1 MKTMRYLKW
10 MLVLF
15 CLIGMTAC
23 RQDTPRFRI
32 GVAQC
37 SDDSWRHKMN
47 DEILREAMFY
57 NGVSVEI
64 RSAGDDNSK
73 QAEDVHYF
81 MDEGVDLLIISANEA
96 APMTPIVEEAYQ
108 KGIPVILVDRKILSD
123 KYTAY
128 IGADNYE
135 IGRAVGNYIASNLK
149 GKGNVVELTGLGGS
163 TPAMERH
170 QGFMAA
176 ISNFPDIKLIDK
188 ADAAWEREPAEVEMD
203 SMLRRHP
210 KIDAVYAHNDRIAP
224 GAYQAAKKVGREKEM
239 IFVGIDALPGKGNGL
254 EMVLD
259 SVLNATF
266 IYPTNGDKV
275 MQLAMNILEKKPYP
289 RETVMNTAVVDR
301 TNAHVMQ
308 LQTTHISELDQK
320 IETLNGRIG
329 GYLSRV
335 ATQQVVMYG
344 GLVILLLVAGL
355 LLVVYKSLRAK
366 NRLNKEL
373 SEQKKQLEEQRDKL
387 EEQRDQLEEQ
397 RDKLE
402 EQRDQLIQL
411 SHQLEEAT
419 HAKLVFFTNISHDF
433 RTPLTLVADPV
444 EHLLADHTLSGD
456 QHRMLMLIQRNVNI
470 LLRLVNQILDFRKYE
485 NGKMEYTPVQ
495 IDVLSS
501 FEGWNES
508 FLAAARKK
516 HIHFSFDNMPDTDYH
531 TLADMEKLERI
542 YFNLLSNA
550 FKFTPEN
557 GKITVRLSSLTKED
571 TRWIRF
577 TVANTGSMI
586 SAEHIRSI
594 FDRFYKID
602 MHHAGSGIG
611 LALVKAFVELHKG
624 TISVESD
631 EKQGTVF
638 TVDLP
643 VQTCET
649 ILAEDSLK
657 SSISAVP
664 LNPASPG
671 SPASSD
677 LNGTLAAE
685 EEELEKGYDSSK
697 PSVLVIDDNAD
708 IRSYVRGLLHTD
720 YTVIEAADGSE
731 GIRKAMKYVPDLIIS
746 DVMMP
751 GIDGIECCR
760 RLKSE
765 LQTCH
770 IPVILLTA
778 CSLDEQRIQGYDG
791 GADSYISKP
800 FSSQLLLARVR
811 NLIDSHRRL
820 KQFFGDGQ
828 TLAKEDVC
836 DMDKDFVEKFK
847 ALIEAKMG
855 DSNLNVEDLGKDM
868 GLSRVQLYR
877 KIKSLTNYSPNELL
891 RIARLKKA
899 ASLLASSDMTVA
911 EIGYEVGFSSPSY
924 FTKCYREQFGES
936 PTDLL
941 KRKG

>member
-1 MKTMRYLKW
+1 
-10 MLVLF
+10 
-15 CLIGMTAC
+15 
-23 RQDTPRFRI
+23 
-32 GVAQC
+32 
-37 SDDSWRHKMN
+37 
-47 DEILREAMFY
+47 
-57 NGVSVEI
+57 
-64 RSAGDDNSK
+64 
-73 QAEDVHYF
+73 
-81 MDEGVDLLIISANEA
+81 
-96 APMTPIVEEAYQ
+96 
-108 KGIPVILVDRKILSD
+108 
-123 KYTAY
+123 
-128 IGADNYE
+128 
-135 IGRAVGNYIASNLK
+135 
-149 GKGNVVELTGLGGS
+149 
-163 TPAMERH
+163 
-170 QGFMAA
+170 
-176 ISNFPDIKLIDK
+176 
-188 ADAAWEREPAEVEMD
+188 
-203 SMLRRHP
+203 
-210 KIDAVYAHNDRIAP
+210 
-224 GAYQAAKKVGREKEM
+224 M

-495 IDVLSS
+495 VDVLSS

-557 GKITVRLSSLTKED
+557 GKITVRLSSLMKED

-677 LNGTLAAE
+677 LNETLAAE

-924 FTKCYREQFGES
+924 FTKCYKEQFGES

>member
-1 MKTMRYLKW
+1 M
-10 MLVLF
+10 
-15 CLIGMTAC
+15 
-23 RQDTPRFRI
+23 
-32 GVAQC
+32 
-37 SDDSWRHKMN
+37 
-47 DEILREAMFY
+47 
-57 NGVSVEI
+57 
-64 RSAGDDNSK
+64 
-73 QAEDVHYF
+73 
-81 MDEGVDLLIISANEA
+81 
-96 APMTPIVEEAYQ
+96 
-108 KGIPVILVDRKILSD
+108 
-123 KYTAY
+123 
-128 IGADNYE
+128 
-135 IGRAVGNYIASNLK
+135 
-149 GKGNVVELTGLGGS
+149 VELTGLGGS

-501 FEGWNES
+501 FEDWNES

-649 ILAEDSLK
+649 ILAEDTLM
-657 SSISAVP
+657 SSVSSVP
-664 LNPASPG
+664 LNPAFPG
-671 SPASSD
+671 SPASSN
-677 LNGTLAAE
+677 LNETLAVE

>member
-1 MKTMRYLKW
+1 MKVFKTIKPMKYTQW
-10 MLVLF
+10 IVILF

-23 RQDTPRFRI
+23 RQDAPRFRI

-57 NGVSVEI
+57 DGVSVEI
-64 RSAGDDNSK
+64 RSAGDDNRQ
-73 QAEDVHYF
+73 QAEDVRYF
-81 MDEGVDLLIISANEA
+81 IDKGVDLLIISANEA

-128 IGADNYE
+128 ISADNYE
-135 IGRAVGNYIASNLK
+135 IGRAVGNYMASTLK
-149 GKGNVVELTGLGGS
+149 GKGNVVELTGLSGS

-188 ADAAWEREPAEVEMD
+188 ADAAWEREPAEVAMD
-203 SMLRRHP
+203 SILRCHP

-224 GAYQAAKKVGREKEM
+224 GAYQAARKAGREKEM

-254 EMVLD
+254 ELVLD

-275 MQLAMNILEKKPYP
+275 LQLAMNILEAKPYP
-289 RETVMNTAVVDR
+289 RETIMNTAVVDR

-308 LQTTHISELDQK
+308 LQTAHISELDEK
-320 IETLNGRIG
+320 IETLNGRID

-355 LLVVYKSLRAK
+355 LVVVYNSLRSK
-366 NRLNKEL
+366 NRLNREL
-373 SEQKKQLEEQRDKL
+373 SEQKRQLEEQRDKL
-387 EEQRDQLEEQ
+387 EEQRDQLEQQ
-397 RDKLE
+397 RDKLA

-444 EHLLADHTLSGD
+444 EHLLADKTLSDD
-456 QHRMLMLIQRNVNI
+456 QHRMLLLVQRNVNI

-485 NGKMEYTPVQ
+485 NGKMEYTPVPVD
-495 IDVLSS
+495 ILSS
-501 FEGWNES
+501 FKGWNES

-516 HIHFSFDNMPDTDYH
+516 HIHFSFDNMSDTDYH
-531 TLADMEKLERI
+531 TLADVEKLERI

-557 GKITVRLSSLTKED
+557 GKVTVRLSALTKED
-571 TRWIRF
+571 DRWIHF
-577 TVANTGSMI
+577 TVSNTGSMI
-586 SAEHIRSI
+586 SAEHIRNI

-611 LALVKAFVELHKG
+611 LALVKAFVELHGG

-643 VQTCET
+643 VRTCACET
-649 ILAEDSLK
+649 SSLEESPV
-657 SSISAVP
+657 SSVSE
-664 LNPASPG
+664 
-671 SPASSD
+671 ASS
-677 LNGTLAAE
+677 LNDALPIE
-685 EEELEKGYDSSK
+685 EEELEKNYDSSK
-697 PSVLVIDDNAD
+697 PSVLIIDDNVD
-708 IRSYVRGLLHTD
+708 IRSYVHGLLHTD

-778 CSLDEQRIQGYDG
+778 CSLDEQKIQGYDG

-820 KQFFGDGQ
+820 KQFFGGGQ
-828 TLAKEDVC
+828 ALAKEDVC

-847 ALIEAKMG
+847 ALIDAKMG
-855 DSNLNVEDLGKDM
+855 DSGLNVEDLGKEM

-891 RIARLKKA
+891 RIARLKRA

-924 FTKCYREQFGES
+924 FAKCYKEQFGES